1 METRIKILLDNN
13 YTYKRYLHYNSY
25 WYKILNR
32 NPDMI
37 DEFIK
42 EVKEKYKLRM
52 SDKINNVMDKIQM
65 VSKFIDVL
73 R

>member
-1 METRIKILLDNN
+1 MHVKVKILLDNN
-13 YTYKRYLHYNSY
+13 YTYKMHLRYNSY

-37 DEFIK
+37 NEFIK
-42 EVKEKYKLRM
+42 EVKETYKLRTT
-52 SDKINNVMDKIQM
+52 DKLNDVMDKINM

>member
-1 METRIKILLDNN
+1 MDTKIKIALDSNPSYKN
-13 YTYKRYLHYNSY
+13 YLRNNSY

-32 NPDMI
+32 NPEML

-42 EVKEKYKLRM
+42 EVKEKYKLRT
-52 SDKINNVMDKIQM
+52 SDKINEFLDKIDM
-65 VSKFIDVL
+65 ISKFINVL

>member
-1 METRIKILLDNN
+1 
-13 YTYKRYLHYNSY
+13 
-25 WYKILNR
+25 
-32 NPDMI
+32 MI

-42 EVKEKYKLRM
+42 EVKEKYKLRT